1 MEAKGV
7 EQSSLI
13 LGVKTRFVR
22 DWIVS
27 HYADK
32 ILDHFQKLDNSI
44 SRIQFEI
51 SEIFVN
57 EKISNIFDFNTKS
70 KDY

>member
-1 MEAKGV
+1 MFLEVGLKYVEAKGI

-13 LGVKTRFVR
+13 LSVKTRFVR

-32 ILDHFQKLDNSI
+32 ILDHYQK
-44 SRIQFEI
+44 R
-51 SEIFVN
+51 
-57 EKISNIFDFNTKS
+57 
-70 KDY
+70 